1 MAHFNKSPYPRL
13 IFQCCLLSQ
22 LQLGLQFILFMD
34 RFHTKAEHSQCPSL
48 TLTQPK
54 PQNNHRKA
62 EDTARSHLGQPTCA
76 PGLHLSCL
84 NQARLTAWWTPA
96 RCDPWKL
103 HKPAN
108 NVSCPGLNTQHEFN
122 CLSKSKRNSK
132 FRDTS
137 EPPTCQDQES
147 VEFCFR

>member
-54 PQNNHRKA
+54 PPNNHRKA
-62 EDTARSHLGQPTCA
+62 EDTAKSHPVSLPVP
-76 PGLHLSCL
+76 PGLYLSCL
-84 NQARLTAWWTPA
+84 NQRRLMARCTTGQ
-96 RCDPWKL
+96 CDPWKL
-103 HKPAN
+103 CEPAYM
-108 NVSCPGLNTQHEFN
+108 SCLGLNTQHEFN
-122 CLSKSKRNSK
+122 CLSKLKRNSK
-132 FRDTS
+132 FRVTS
-137 EPPTCQDQES
+137 EPPTSQDQKS